1 MSTAILD
8 TAVPVEKVVDPSE
21 SMESDEALYE
31 LIHGQRVKLSP
42 MSVRAG
48 TIATRLTGLLNV
60 FAKPTHL
67 GEAFTEMLIVVPV
80 PDDEERNRRP
90 DVFFVSSS
98 RLAASSPEGP
108 DAAAW
113 DVVPD
118 LVVEVT
124 SPSDRAEE
132 QRRKVVE
139 YFQLGVRSVWVVY
152 PKLGLIDVYETPANC
167 RVFGPGD
174 VLTGDP
180 VLPGFE
186 LQLAELFRPIGSH
199 GDNS

>member
-1 MSTAILD
+1 MSTAIFA
-8 TAVPVEKVVDPSE
+8 TAAPGENVIAPSE
-21 SMESDEALYE
+21 PMETDEALYE
-31 LIHGQRVKLSP
+31 LIHGQRVELVP
-42 MSVRAG
+42 MSVRAV
-48 TIATRLTGLLNV
+48 TIANRLTSVLNA
-60 FAKPTHL
+60 FAKPIDL
-67 GEAFTEMLIVVPV
+67 GEAFMEMLIVVPV

-90 DVFFVSSS
+90 DVCFVSST
-98 RLAASSPEGP
+98 RLAASSPEDP

-118 LVVEVT
+118 VVVEVT

-186 LQLAELFRPIGSH
+186 LRLAELFRPIGSS
-199 GDNS
+199 GA

>member
-1 MSTAILD
+1 MSTAIL
-8 TAVPVEKVVDPSE
+8 AAAAPGANVVAPSE
-21 SMESDEALYE
+21 LMETDEVLYE
-31 LIHGQRVKLSP
+31 LIHGQRVELWP
-42 MSVRAG
+42 MSVRAV
-48 TIATRLTGLLNV
+48 TIATRLTGLLNA
-60 FAKPTHL
+60 FAKPAHL
-67 GEAFTEMLIVVPV
+67 GEAFMEMLIVVPV

-90 DVFFVSSS
+90 DVCFVLAS
-98 RLAASSPEGP
+98 RLAASSPEDP

-113 DVVPD
+113 NVVPD

-132 QRRKVVE
+132 QRQKVVE

-167 RVFGPGD
+167 RVVGSGD

-186 LQLAELFRPIGSH
+186 LRLAELFRPIGSP
-199 GDNS
+199 GA